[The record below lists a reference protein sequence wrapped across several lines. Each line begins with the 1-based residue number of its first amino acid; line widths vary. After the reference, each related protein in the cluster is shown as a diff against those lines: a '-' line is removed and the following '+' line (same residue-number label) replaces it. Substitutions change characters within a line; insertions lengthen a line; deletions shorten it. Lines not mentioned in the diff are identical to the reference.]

1 MYLQQTLQRSY
12 IAMCNTSIP
21 FPLSCIYY
29 YRIAVV
35 AKYYN
40 IAINIIAANIVH
52 AYYIAK

>member
-1 MYLQQTLQRSY
+1 MYLQQTLQHSY
-12 IAMCNTSIP
+12 SNVQYINTI
-21 FPLSCIYY
+21 PLSCIYY

-52 AYYIAK
+52 VYYIAK